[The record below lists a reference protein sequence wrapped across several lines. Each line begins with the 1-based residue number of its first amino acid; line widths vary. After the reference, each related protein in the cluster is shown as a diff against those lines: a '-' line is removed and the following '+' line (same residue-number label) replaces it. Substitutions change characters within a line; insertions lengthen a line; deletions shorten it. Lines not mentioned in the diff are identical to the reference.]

1 MSEPVGGIKK
11 STSTHARR
19 VIAYIVLI
27 ILSILCLFWFYIL
40 LIYSTRSNGEIQKG
54 ITFIP
59 ILRILLTVHSLYSRA

>member
-1 MSEPVGGIKK
+1 MSEPIGEIKK

-40 LIYSTRSNGEIQKG
+40 LIYSTEYAFRRE
-54 ITFIP
+54 F
-59 ILRILLTVHSLYSRA
+59 

>member
-27 ILSILCLFWFYIL
+27 ILSIFVPLLVLYTSDLFY
-40 LIYSTRSNGEIQKG
+40 QK
-54 ITFIP
+54 
-59 ILRILLTVHSLYSRA
+59 